1 MTLRPAQPLQA
12 LPLWRSLLFVP
23 VTVERFVAKAPTV
36 GADGLQLDLED
47 SIAPS
52 EKERARALLPAVAGR
67 YAQSGH
73 DVVVR
78 INSAW
83 SLAVPDMQA
92 AVSPH
97 VLALTL
103 PKVESAAQVRAV
115 SDTLDELEAAR
126 GMTPGHTRLIVLV
139 ETAQGYLRMP
149 EIAAAHPRV
158 VAMGLGT
165 EDFAASIGIAPEPE
179 LLLGPKQ
186 QMVIA
191 ARAAGIRPMGLVGSI
206 ADYKDI
212 ARLREIVRLSKRVG
226 LQGASCIHPNQVLVC
241 NEEFGPSDGEVASA
255 RRIVDAYQNAH
266 ADGVGAI
273 EVDGKMVDIP
283 VAERARELL
292 RLHAAIRARA
302 EKAATP

>member
-1 MTLRPAQPLQA
+1 MTSQAA
-12 LPLWRSLLFVP
+12 LPMWRSLLFVP

-52 EKERARALLPAVAGR
+52 EKEKARSLLPGIAQG
-67 YAQSGH
+67 YAQAGH

-78 INSAW
+78 INRAW
-83 SLAVPDMQA
+83 SLALADMQA

-103 PKVESAAQVRAV
+103 PKVDSAAHVRAI
-115 SDTLDELEAAR
+115 SETLDELEAAR
-126 GMTPGHTRLIVLV
+126 GMEVGHTRLIVLV
-139 ETAQGYLRMP
+139 ETAQGYLRME
-149 EIAAAHPRV
+149 EIAAAGPRV

-179 LLLGPKQ
+179 MLLGPKQ

-191 ARAAGIRPMGLVGSI
+191 ARAAGVRPMGLVGSI

-212 ARLREIVRLSKRVG
+212 DRVREIVRLSKRVG

-241 NEEFGPSDGEVASA
+241 NEEFAPSDEEVASA
-255 RRIVDAYQNAH
+255 RRIVEAYEKAH
-266 ADGVGAI
+266 AEGVGAI

-283 VAERARELL
+283 VAERAQHLL
-292 RLHAAIRARA
+292 RLHEAIQARA
-302 EKAATP
+302 QGAASA